1 MPLSLTAEA
10 PAGGETTAILQ
21 ERDHGRARQD
31 IRRRAQNHV

>member
-1 MPLSLTAEA
+1 MPLTTIA

-21 ERDHGRARQD
+21 ERHQGLARED